1 VRKLGGLAD
10 NVPRDLADAFIMFAK
25 TDALTDDE
33 IALAQTLNDQY
44 RKRVIIWSR
53 EELEPYHVYERSRP
67 GSANGSTRPPS
78 PTWHPSPTSCGLS
91 QVDERSLEAA
101 YIGERAGLLLVELPR
116 ESLSGRWRVWVP
128 KSAVA

>member
-1 VRKLGGLAD
+1 MRVCPRQTIIVTLFSLAL
-10 NVPRDLADAFIMFAK
+10 VATAYAD
-25 TDALTDDE
+25 DG
-33 IALAQTLNDQY
+33 
-44 RKRVIIWSR
+44 R
-53 EELEPYHVYERSRP
+53 
-67 GSANGSTRPPS
+67 GSPP
-78 PTWHPSPTSCGLS
+78 PTSCGLS